1 LDVYG
6 EIAAILAMES
16 SVEGGTHRPKL
27 GSRLEL
33 VAVVFVLDTKTLGNQ
48 ILNELPYQ
56 VVAIESRKFFHSRVC
71 KDDSSI
77 DIDEEH
83 PIR

>member
-1 LDVYG
+1 
-6 EIAAILAMES
+6 
-16 SVEGGTHRPKL
+16 
-27 GSRLEL
+27 
-33 VAVVFVLDTKTLGNQ
+33 VFVLDTKTLGNQ